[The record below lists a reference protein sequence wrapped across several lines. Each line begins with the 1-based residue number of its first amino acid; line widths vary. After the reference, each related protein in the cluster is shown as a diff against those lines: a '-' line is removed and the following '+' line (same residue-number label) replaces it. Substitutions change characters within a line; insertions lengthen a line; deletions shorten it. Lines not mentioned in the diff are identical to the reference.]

1 MLVIRPGLPPADPP
15 LKAKFLLFL
24 RTLSTTAD
32 AREHAR
38 ELSLKNVRLSVYS
51 QLPSKWLAQVL
62 LRLPGLQSLAL
73 SAFPLFDHA
82 ALLAVAPHSH
92 TGLLTLCATA
102 CTNTTAPALTHLLA
116 RLPYLVNLD
125 LSGTSGASHP
135 SVLAHIATLRCLRCL
150 SLRSLRIDDAALA
163 PLVRGLGTQ
172 LWKLDLGGN
181 LLTDKTVGLLLDWS
195 FAPPEYY
202 THTSA
207 CDDDAAPPPPPS
219 SGLSHLRISA
229 NRISAT
235 GVQRLLKSTRLE
247 TLDVGAGSKDG
258 VAGVAAALETYAW
271 RNLRTLRVDSA
282 IVFQGDWP
290 SRVGALRTLVLC
302 AVPVAAS
309 RRFADTLL
317 GMMAAL
323 ENSGVD
329 VLEMEMDNV
338 AVGLYSSSSGAVGA
352 RADFSFFSGNP
363 EEGEG
368 SSSWMGEGTDEA
380 EVDVLTQVAEYRK
393 RCRDTGSGWK
403 GKVRVVK
410 DLGGRGSI
418 ERGIGDE
425 SWGIVRE
432 KM

>member
-1 MLVIRPGLPPADPP
+1 M
-15 LKAKFLLFL
+15 
-24 RTLSTTAD
+24 
-32 AREHAR
+32 
-38 ELSLKNVRLSVYS
+38 NVQPSVYS
-51 QLPSKWLAQVL
+51 GLPSKWLAQVL
-62 LRLPGLQSLAL
+62 VRLPNLQSLAL
-73 SAFPLFDHA
+73 SAFPFFDHA

-116 RLPYLVNLD
+116 RLPYLVTLD
-125 LSGTSGASHP
+125 LSGTSGASHS
-135 SVLAHIATLRCLRCL
+135 SVLALIATLRCLRCL
-150 SLRSLRIDDAALA
+150 SLRSLRLDDAALA

-172 LWKLDLGGN
+172 LWKLDVGGN

-202 THTSA
+202 AHTSA
-207 CDDDAAPPPPPS
+207 CDDAAPPPPPS

-229 NRISAT
+229 NRVSAT

-290 SRVGALRTLVLC
+290 PRVAALRTLVLC

-309 RRFADTLL
+309 RRFADALV

-329 VLEMEMDNV
+329 VLEMEMDDV
-338 AVGLYSSSSGAVGA
+338 AAGLYSSSSGAVGA

-368 SSSWMGEGTDEA
+368 GSSWMGEGTDEA
-380 EVDVLTQVAEYRK
+380 EVDVLAQVAEYRK

-410 DLGGRGSI
+410 DLGGVGSI
-418 ERGIGDE
+418 ERGIGGE
-425 SWGIVRE
+425 MWGIVRE